1 MNEPSFDEMV
11 QTVHDRVCTPRRR
24 DEPRLAPPLAGIDR
38 VMASTPH
45 GNVAAWRV
53 GTGPATLLVH
63 GWQDDSSLWTP
74 LMRALLEVSEPF
86 VAFDLPA
93 HGFSEGDRCL
103 ATCKTRPNTDEVVA
117 CAAMCP
123 GARADHGFCER
134 RIDDEGEPGEL
145 FPGCVESTH
154 VNVRRIAWIAGGVA
168 IGVVVVLALGALA
181 LASTPTH

>member
-1 MNEPSFDEMV
+1 MQRAVAIVVAVSLGCV
-11 QTVHDRVCTPRRR
+11 TTQRVVIIPG
-24 DEPRLAPPLAGIDR
+24 D
-38 VMASTPH
+38 
-45 GNVAAWRV
+45 
-53 GTGPATLLVH
+53 
-63 GWQDDSSLWTP
+63 
-74 LMRALLEVSEPF
+74 
-86 VAFDLPA
+86 
-93 HGFSEGDRCL
+93 SEGDRCL

-181 LASTPTH
+181 FASAPTH